1 MPNILEESIHG
12 GRDLVNVAE
21 IEKVFNETF
30 IPASDHDF
38 VPITSPGDCY
48 PNEGQYMDNSFQ
60 NSNPNNTNCRE
71 VFFAHRQTVP
81 DPDEVKNP
89 D

>member
-1 MPNILEESIHG
+1 MSSILEEPIHG
-12 GRDLVNVAE
+12 GRNSVNVAE

-48 PNEGQYMDNSFQ
+48 PNEGQYKDDNLKNGNQ
-60 NSNPNNTNCRE
+60 NNPNVRGL
-71 VFFAHRQTVP
+71 FFAHRQTVP
-81 DPDEVKNP
+81 DPEEVMNL
-89 D
+89 